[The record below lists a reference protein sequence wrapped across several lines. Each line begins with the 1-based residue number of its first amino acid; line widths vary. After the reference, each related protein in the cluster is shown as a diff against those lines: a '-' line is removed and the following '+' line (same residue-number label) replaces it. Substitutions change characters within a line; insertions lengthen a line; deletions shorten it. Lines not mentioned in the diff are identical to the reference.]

1 MAAIRRR
8 LEIPQCDDD
17 DIDDDMRKLQ
27 FRRSRRDRNVD
38 VFEHS
43 HSGAPR
49 MKAAQSRKIGSR
61 RYRLARGVTVDSGA
75 ADNVMPRRLL
85 RGKSSAVRPSEAS
98 RAGVHYVACNNG
110 RIPNEGEAEMEFT
123 TQEGHD
129 HRWTFQIAE
138 VNKVLA
144 SVSSLVDEGHRVIF
158 DRDPITKID
167 TSFIIH
173 KQSGN
178 STKLRRERN
187 VWVVDAWIE
196 EGEPDPDTPFV
207 RQG

>member
-1 MAAIRRR
+1 
-8 LEIPQCDDD
+8 
-17 DIDDDMRKLQ
+17 
-27 FRRSRRDRNVD
+27 
-38 VFEHS
+38 
-43 HSGAPR
+43 
-49 MKAAQSRKIGSR
+49 
-61 RYRLARGVTVDSGA
+61 
-75 ADNVMPRRLL
+75 
-85 RGKSSAVRPSEAS
+85 
-98 RAGVHYVACNNG
+98 
-110 RIPNEGEAEMEFT
+110 MEFT

-144 SVSSLVDEGHRVIF
+144 AVSSLVDAGHRVVF
-158 DRDPITKID
+158 DRDPITKLD

-196 EGEPDPDTPFV
+196 EDGEPDPDPSFV
-207 RQG
+207 GQE

>member
-1 MAAIRRR
+1 
-8 LEIPQCDDD
+8 
-17 DIDDDMRKLQ
+17 
-27 FRRSRRDRNVD
+27 
-38 VFEHS
+38 
-43 HSGAPR
+43 
-49 MKAAQSRKIGSR
+49 
-61 RYRLARGVTVDSGA
+61 
-75 ADNVMPRRLL
+75 MPRRLL
-85 RGKSSAVRPSEAS
+85 RGKASRVRPSEAWI
-98 RAGVHYVACNNG
+98 AGVHYVACSNG

-144 SVSSLVDEGHRVIF
+144 AVSSLVDAGHRVVF
-158 DRDPITKID
+158 DRDPITKLD

-196 EGEPDPDTPFV
+196 EDGEPDPDPSFV
-207 RQG
+207 GQE